1 MEKEREDV
9 KMVNSGVEMG
19 QDSRTPANFMNKL
32 QGLKNLSGAR
42 RGFTLIELLV
52 VIAIIAILAGLLL
65 PALAKAKAKAKQ
77 IACVNNLHQMGIATA
92 MYVNDTQAYT
102 GSLSTTFGVY
112 YVWPG
117 RLLSYM
123 GNNRASFWCPAALPE
138 SAWDPKVN
146 TTLGQTSLTGT
157 SFDPYGI
164 KDTTRFSYG
173 INDWGLNINFTPQL
187 GLGGDINGG
196 FFRGVL
202 KESQVIMPSDMIAYG
217 DVPALKSAALISY
230 NANMDVTD
238 TSAGHSQCPSNRH
251 SFFTDLAFCDGH
263 VEKIRRNLVRD
274 PMSDY
279 WRRRW
284 NNDHQP
290 HPEANWIANPVWL
303 NTLDQ

>member
-1 MEKEREDV
+1 
-9 KMVNSGVEMG
+9 MVNCGVQTRQRAG
-19 QDSRTPANFMNKL
+19 APAVLMNKL
-32 QGLKNLSGAR
+32 PGFKNSSRAG

-65 PALAKAKAKAKQ
+65 PALAKAKAKGKQ
-77 IACVNNLHQMGIATA
+77 IACVNNLHQMGLATA

-102 GSLSTTFGVY
+102 GSLSTIHGVY
-112 YVWPG
+112 YVWPV
-117 RLLSYM
+117 RLLPYM
-123 GNNRASFWCPAALPE
+123 GNIRTAFWCPAALPE

-146 TTLGQTSLTGT
+146 TTLGQTSLSGT

-173 INDWGLNINFTPQL
+173 INDWGLDIGFSPQL

-196 FFRGVL
+196 SFKGVV
-202 KESQVIMPSDMIAYG
+202 KESQIIKPSDMIAYG
-217 DVPALKSAALISY
+217 DVPAIKNTALISY

-238 TSAGHSQCPSNRH
+238 TSPGHSQCPSNRH
-251 SFFTDLAFCDGH
+251 SFDTDLAFCDGH
-263 VEKIRRNLVRD
+263 VEKPKRNLVRD
-274 PMSDY
+274 PFSDY

-284 NNDHQP
+284 NNDYQTHSP
-290 HPEANWIANPVWL
+290 AVTWIANPVWV